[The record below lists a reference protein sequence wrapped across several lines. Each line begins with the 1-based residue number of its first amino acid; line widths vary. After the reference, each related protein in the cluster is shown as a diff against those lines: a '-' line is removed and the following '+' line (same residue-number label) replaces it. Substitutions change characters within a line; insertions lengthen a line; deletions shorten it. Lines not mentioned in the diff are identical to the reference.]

1 MARRA
6 STTTGPLSLSTRV
19 AVLHGKDSYR
29 RSEYTSMLRRV
40 LEAEH
45 PGLDVLGFDGQS
57 ASAAEVLDECRSQ
70 GLMAGHKLVVVD
82 NADAFVREE
91 TRPLLERYCAG
102 PSDSATLLLRAERWY
117 KGKLDDAIAR
127 VGAVLKCDAR
137 APAEA
142 AAWVVEH
149 ARDAHGAT
157 IDTATAR
164 RLVDRV
170 GTDGGRLAGEVG
182 KLSVA
187 AGSGAIVAALV
198 EQLVGDTREDEAWA
212 FQDVLLGAQP
222 EPILA
227 SLRRLLDNAPRETAV
242 LVTIVMIDL
251 ARKLH
256 AMGAA
261 LAAGESARTAAGRLK
276 IWPFERAGALAERA
290 GRASPARLRALYHA
304 AIEADVRQKSG
315 LGKPSRTLERL
326 ALRFTS
332 L

>member
-1 MARRA
+1 
-6 STTTGPLSLSTRV
+6 
-19 AVLHGKDSYR
+19 
-29 RSEYTSMLRRV
+29 MLRR
-40 LEAEH
+40 AGGGA
-45 PGLDVLGFDGQS
+45 PGADVLGFDGQS
-57 ASAAEVLDECRSQ
+57 ACGGGPGRVPPQ

-82 NADAFVREE
+82 NADAFVRGRRARCWSDTAPDPA
-91 TRPLLERYCAG
+91 TRPRCCSG
-102 PSDSATLLLRAERWY
+102 PSGGT
-117 KGKLDDAIAR
+117 GKLDDAIAR
-127 VGAVLKCDAR
+127 VGAVPSAMR
-137 APAEA
+137 TPAEA

-149 ARDAHGAT
+149 ARDAHAPRSTRRRDGSSIASGP
-157 IDTATAR
+157 TAGGSPAR
-164 RLVDRV
+164 WASSRSR
-170 GTDGGRLAGEVG
+170 RP
-182 KLSVA
+182 
-187 AGSGAIVAALV
+187 GAIVAALV

-276 IWPFERAGALAERA
+276 IWPFERAGVLAERA

-326 ALRFTS
+326 ALRFAS